1 MTPAELRARIA
12 EDYTAV
18 QPLPSP
24 AARALWVTPFAALA
38 LFAAPAYFTVRVD
51 AARLGWL
58 LTWGV
63 STAQVAVGIAL
74 IAAALRESIPGRAWP
89 PAQLAAWITAP
100 VVILMTVTYA
110 SYGLSPIPLERGRWI
125 VGLVC
130 LAGSAATALP
140 VVALGNVLAA
150 RAYPTRPLIM
160 GVLFGLGG
168 GLAADAGWR
177 IFCHFSE
184 PAHVLPAHLGGVA
197 VATIAAVALAFTLRK
212 PVR

>member
-18 QPLPSP
+18 RPLPSP
-24 AARALWVTPFAALA
+24 LARALWVTPFAALA
-38 LFAAPAYFTVRVD
+38 LFSAPLYFSVRVD
-51 AARLGWL
+51 ADRLGWF

-63 STAQVAVGIAL
+63 SVGQTAVGMAL
-74 IAAALRESIPGRAWP
+74 LAAALRESVPGRAWP
-89 PAQLAAWITAP
+89 PAQLAAWIMAP
-100 VVILMTVTYA
+100 VIIVVAVTYA
-110 SYGLSPIPLERGRWI
+110 SYGLSPIALEQGRWI

-160 GVLFGLGG
+160 GALCGLGA
-168 GLAADAGWR
+168 GLTADAGWR

-184 PAHVLPAHLGGVA
+184 PAHVFPAHLGGVA
-197 VATIAAVALAFTLRK
+197 VSTIAGVALAFTLRK

>member
-1 MTPAELRARIA
+1 M
-12 EDYTAV
+12 
-18 QPLPSP
+18 
-24 AARALWVTPFAALA
+24 ALL
-38 LFAAPAYFTVRVD
+38 
-51 AARLGWL
+51 
-58 LTWGV
+58 
-63 STAQVAVGIAL
+63 
-74 IAAALRESIPGRAWP
+74 AAALRESVPGRAWP
-89 PAQLAAWITAP
+89 SPQLASLIVVP
-100 VVILMTVTYA
+100 VMIVIAVTYA
-110 SYGLSPIPLERGRWI
+110 SYSLSPIALERGRRLV

-160 GVLFGLGG
+160 GVLFGLGA

-197 VATIAAVALAFTLRK
+197 ASTVAGVALAFTLRK